1 MGPCAA
7 CCAKSG
13 RVYNGA
19 INPDLALPVGVKR
32 RILSAC
38 LLVAC
43 VLTTAPAQ
51 TIVTPSSDG
60 IRPEHIW
67 TLDYLKLVLGDTK
80 SVLTAPARW
89 DEDEWIDAGIATL
102 GVGVTAAF
110 DHTIRTQVQAHRS
123 AGEDRFMKSA
133 QNFDTFFLLGGFEL
147 WGEVGGDQHAKNV
160 AMDGIAAS
168 IIASGV
174 ITPVLKYTVGRVR
187 PYNTTATFKFK
198 PFTSNYSFP
207 SGHATQAFAVA
218 TVIAENYPVWWVEG
232 LSYGGAALIGYAR
245 SSRTP
250 TLPAT
255 SSPARSS
262 AGRLPGRWCTGTTA
276 RRTRGRSAG
285 APTPA
290 ARARAS
296 CSTRRS
302 ERIFSRKGAEPR
314 RNKRRRG

>member
-1 MGPCAA
+1 
-7 CCAKSG
+7 
-13 RVYNGA
+13 
-19 INPDLALPVGVKR
+19 
-32 RILSAC
+32 
-38 LLVAC
+38 
-43 VLTTAPAQ
+43 
-51 TIVTPSSDG
+51 
-60 IRPEHIW
+60 
-67 TLDYLKLVLGDTK
+67 
-80 SVLTAPARW
+80 VLTAPARW

-245 SSRTP
+245 IEQNAHFASDVV
-250 TLPAT
+250 
-255 SSPARSS
+255 
-262 AGRLPGRWCTGTTA
+262 TGSLI
-276 RRTRGRSAG
+276 GWSV
-285 APTPA
+285 
-290 ARARAS
+290 ARAVVHRHNGPPDPRKISWSPYAS
-296 CSTRRS
+296 GQSS
-302 ERIFSRKGAEPR
+302 GLVFYKAF
-314 RNKRRRG
+314 